1 MDSDNVRHL
10 TSTHGA
16 ESNEKPTP
24 DLLFQETKSNI
35 NNKVTSLPRRRYS
48 VGSVQ
53 KPKLDFLNYALKSNT
68 DDKFAFQRR
77 RKSSWESN
85 EMPTGLFSEVP
96 ILNASKEIN
105 HLPHREH
112 SAGSNYNL
120 ESIAKINMV
129 DRFGRRLSVGSKMR
143 RPSFSK
149 ADETAKTNTKL
160 ESMSKSE
167 IKRSAGLNEKPKSC
181 PYEAWKPNTVSE
193 KCRAIPV
200 LNVQNN
206 PEWKYS
212 GGKNEKPDLT
222 KLHEAA
228 QLNIDGSYLPATSKA
243 EPVHLLALA
252 TSCCDS
258 ASLACSSVN
267 FGSSENFLPEL
278 ELQPRK
284 EDAAE
289 KLRNI
294 EIWLNGL

>member
-1 MDSDNVRHL
+1 
-10 TSTHGA
+10 
-16 ESNEKPTP
+16 
-24 DLLFQETKSNI
+24 
-35 NNKVTSLPRRRYS
+35 
-48 VGSVQ
+48 
-53 KPKLDFLNYALKSNT
+53 
-68 DDKFAFQRR
+68 
-77 RKSSWESN
+77 
-85 EMPTGLFSEVP
+85 
-96 ILNASKEIN
+96 
-105 HLPHREH
+105 
-112 SAGSNYNL
+112 
-120 ESIAKINMV
+120 
-129 DRFGRRLSVGSKMR
+129 
-143 RPSFSK
+143 
-149 ADETAKTNTKL
+149 
-160 ESMSKSE
+160 MSKSE